1 MAVGFEINARLE
13 LDDLDDILARRG
25 LQPGGKVQKVVDE
38 AVLRYCAPKVPFDT
52 GYLIRSAITAS
63 AIGEGLIVYATPYA
77 RYLYYGEIYGPN
89 IPIFE
94 GGELAGFRSP
104 KGKKKHPTG
113 RKLTYQGAPERG
125 AFWFERMLPE
135 HRDDIVQEAAAA
147 AGGRPGR

>member
-77 RYLYYGEIYGPN
+77 RYLYYGEVYGPN

-104 KGKKKHPTG
+104 KGQKKHPTG
-113 RKLTYQGAPERG
+113 RPLTYRGAPERG
-125 AFWFERMLPE
+125 AYWFERMKAE
-135 HRDDIVQEAAAA
+135 HKDDIVQEAAAA
-147 AGGRPGR
+147 AGGKAK

>member
-1 MAVGFEINARLE
+1 MLDMLE
-13 LDDLDDILARRG
+13 FLRDEGISPDIIAEVEKFRDAYPTADPALLRR
-25 LQPGGKVQKVVDE
+25 
-38 AVLRYCAPKVPFDT
+38 VPD
-52 GYLIRSAITAS
+52 
-63 AIGEGLIVYATPYA
+63 P
-77 RYLYYGEIYGPN
+77 RYLYYGVVYGPN

-94 GGELAGFRSP
+94 GGELAGWRSP

>member
-1 MAVGFEINARLE
+1 MAVGFEINVRLE

-25 LQPGGKVQKVVDE
+25 LQPGGRVQKVVDN

-89 IPIFE
+89 FPIFE

-113 RKLTYQGAPERG
+113 RPLTYRGAPERG
-125 AFWFERMLPE
+125 AYWFERMKAE
-135 HRDDIVQEAAAA
+135 HKTDIIQEAAAA
-147 AGGRPGR
+147 AGGRPRP

>member
-13 LDDLDDILARRG
+13 LDDLNAILAKRG
-25 LQPGGKVQKVVDE
+25 LAPGGRVQKVVDN
-38 AVLRYCAPKVPFDT
+38 AVLDYCKPKEPFET
-52 GYLIRSAITAS
+52 GNMHKNALQAS
-63 AIGEGLIVYATPYA
+63 VVGEGLIVYSAPYS

>member
-1 MAVGFEINARLE
+1 MAERFTIDARLE
-13 LDDLDDILARRG
+13 LDGLDKILAKRG
-25 LQPGGKVQKVVDE
+25 LTPGGKVQKVVDE

-89 IPIFE
+89 FPIFE
-94 GGELAGFRSP
+94 GGELAGFRSL

-113 RKLTYQGAPERG
+113 RPLTYRGAPERG
-125 AFWFERMLPE
+125 AYWFTRAMAE
-135 HRDDIVQEAAAA
+135 HREDVVREAAAA
-147 AGGRPGR
+147 AGGRPRP

>member
-1 MAVGFEINARLE
+1 MMMVPKYRWSNC
-13 LDDLDDILARRG
+13 ARRWG
-25 LQPGGKVQKVVDE
+25 RIRVWTLP
-38 AVLRYCAPKVPFDT
+38 T

-89 IPIFE
+89 FPIFE

-113 RKLTYQGAPERG
+113 RPLTYRGAPERG
-125 AFWFERMLPE
+125 AYWFTRAMAE
-135 HRDDIVQEAAAA
+135 HREDVVREAAAA
-147 AGGRPGR
+147 AGGRPRP

>member
-1 MAVGFEINARLE
+1 MAVGFTIDARLE
-13 LDDLDDILARRG
+13 LDGLDKILAKRG
-25 LQPGGKVQKVVDE
+25 LTPGGKVQKVVDE

-63 AIGEGLIVYATPYA
+63 AIGQGLIVYATPYA

-89 IPIFE
+89 FPIFE

-113 RKLTYQGAPERG
+113 RPLTYRGAPERG
-125 AFWFERMLPE
+125 AYWFTRAMAE
-135 HRDDIVQEAAAA
+135 HREDVVREAAAA
-147 AGGRPGR
+147 AGGRPRP

>member
-89 IPIFE
+89 FPIFE

-113 RKLTYQGAPERG
+113 RPLTYRGAPERG
-125 AFWFERMLPE
+125 AYWFERMKAE
-135 HRDDIVQEAAAA
+135 HKDDIVQEAAEA
-147 AGGRPGR
+147 AGGKAK

>member
-13 LDDLDDILARRG
+13 LDDLNAILARRG
-25 LQPGGKVQKVVDE
+25 LQPGGRVQTVVDE
-38 AVLRYCAPKVPFDT
+38 AVLSYCAPKVPLDT
-52 GYLIRSAITAS
+52 EYLIRSAITAS
-63 AIGEGLIVYATPYA
+63 VIGQGLIVYSAPYA

-94 GGELAGFRSP
+94 GGELAGWRSP

-125 AFWFERMLPE
+125 ALWFERMLPE

>member
-13 LDDLDDILARRG
+13 LDDLNDILARRG
-25 LQPGGKVQKVVDE
+25 LQPGGRVQKVVDN

-52 GYLIRSAITAS
+52 GYLIRSAIQAS
-63 AIGEGLIVYATPYA
+63 AIGQGLIVYATPYA

-89 IPIFE
+89 FPIFE

>member
-25 LQPGGKVQKVVDE
+25 LQPGGRVQKVVDN

-52 GYLIRSAITAS
+52 GHLIRSAITGS
-63 AIGEGLIVYATPYA
+63 AIGQGLIVYATPDA
-77 RYLYYGEIYGPN
+77 RYLYYGEVYGPN

-104 KGKKKHPTG
+104 KGQKKHPTG
-113 RKLTYQGAPERG
+113 RPLTYRGAPERG
-125 AFWFERMLPE
+125 AYWFERMKAE
-135 HRDDIVQEAAAA
+135 HKDDIVQEAAAA
-147 AGGRPGR
+147 AGGKAK